1 MGQPSLSI
9 YVHELI
15 NTYGVK
21 NLIRIG
27 TCGGLNADV
36 KVRDLIIA
44 QGATTDSAIVRDAFP
59 GFNFAPLADYGLL
72 RSSVEKAEAAKL
84 RYHVGN
90 IFSSDI
96 FYHVEPGLE
105 GYGRLPAHGI
115 LGVEMEA
122 AALYTLAAR
131 FGVKALAICTM
142 TDCLITHAELS
153 ASDRQSSLKDMVA
166 LALDVAV
173 AA

>member
-1 MGQPSLSI
+1 M
-9 YVHELI
+9 
-15 NTYGVK
+15 
-21 NLIRIG
+21 
-27 TCGGLNADV
+27 
-36 KVRDLIIA
+36 
-44 QGATTDSAIVRDAFP
+44 
-59 GFNFAPLADYGLL
+59 
-72 RSSVEKAEAAKL
+72 

-90 IFSSDI
+90 MLSSDL
-96 FYHVEPGLE
+96 FYHLEPGLA

-131 FGVKALAICTM
+131 FERQAVAICTM
-142 TDCLITHAELS
+142 TDCLITHEELS
-153 ASDRQSSLKDMVA
+153 AEDRQSSLKDMVT